1 MNSNMNNDSNL
12 NNDSNIK
19 NGSNIKNDSN
29 INNGSNTN
37 NDMYSD
43 SDSDYM
49 PPKRSRK
56 KQRRNSEGDIIEI
69 KIKQR
74 SRSDSYFKS
83 QSKENQI
90 AYLNKEQ
97 EIYNFLDETIPIRYK
112 ILNSS
117 LSINIK
123 SLVIN
128 KINIYENMNQD
139 DNEYTKLNKWINGL
153 SKIPFDCFVR
163 LPISI
168 QDGNSKIQNF
178 LLQSYTI
185 LKETIYGQNEAKN
198 KIMQILAQWISNPN
212 SQGQVIALEGPAGVG
227 KTSLIKNGVSKVLQR
242 PFCFYALGGAYD
254 ASLLEG
260 HSITYEGSTWGRMC
274 DMLMES
280 RVMNPIIFFDEL
292 DKISVSDKGNDI
304 NGLMIHLTDPIQNSL
319 YQDKYFS
326 GINLDFSKA
335 IFFFSYNNVEN
346 VNKILKDRLTVI
358 KFHGY
363 SIYEKIEIIQK
374 YLLEDLLE
382 NVGLEKNDV
391 SIENDVIYFI
401 LDTYCNKEEGMRDSK
416 RVIEELLLRINLLKL
431 LHSNKKNNMNKKLEI
446 SYDIPNL
453 QFPLE
458 LTKEY
463 VTNLL
468 ENYV

>member
-1 MNSNMNNDSNL
+1 MHSN
-12 NNDSNIK
+12 
-19 NGSNIKNDSN
+19 
-29 INNGSNTN
+29 
-37 NDMYSD
+37 SD
-43 SDSDYM
+43 SDSDYQ
-49 PPKRSRK
+49 PPKRPSK
-56 KQRRNSEGDIIEI
+56 KQRRNSETDNINY

-74 SRSDSYFKS
+74 CRSDSFFKS
-83 QSKENQI
+83 QTKEVQI
-90 AYLNKEQ
+90 DYINKEK
-97 EIYNFLDETIPIRYK
+97 EIYNFLDDTIPLRYK

-117 LSINIK
+117 LSIHIK
-123 SLVIN
+123 SLIIN
-128 KINIYENMNQD
+128 KIDIFENMSPD
-139 DNEYTKLNKWINGL
+139 DNEYTKLSKWMNGL
-153 SKIPFDCFVR
+153 SKIPFDTYMK
-163 LPISI
+163 LPICI
-168 QDGNSKIQNF
+168 NDGNAKIQKF
-178 LLQSYTI
+178 LLQSFTI

-227 KTSLIKNGVSKVLQR
+227 KTSLIKNGVSQVLQR

-274 DMLMES
+274 EMLMES

-292 DKISVSDKGNDI
+292 DKISMSDKGNDI
-304 NGLMIHLTDPIQNSL
+304 NGLMIHLTDPTQNSI

-326 GINLDFSKA
+326 GIQLDFSKA
-335 IFFFSYNNVEN
+335 IFFFSYNDASQ

-382 NVGLEKNDV
+382 NVGLEKK
-391 SIENDVIYFI
+391 DVIIKDDVIFHI
-401 LDTYCNKEEGMRDSK
+401 LETYCNNEEGMRDSK

-431 LHSNKKNNMNKKLEI
+431 LQTNGNNSRKNNMNKKLEI
-446 SYDIPNL
+446 DYTIPNL
-453 QFPLE
+453 EFPLDLSIE
-458 LTKEY
+458 H
-463 VTNLL
+463 VSNLL
-468 ENYV
+468 KNYHKKGIN

>member
-1 MNSNMNNDSNL
+1 
-12 NNDSNIK
+12 
-19 NGSNIKNDSN
+19 
-29 INNGSNTN
+29 
-37 NDMYSD
+37 MYSD
-43 SDSDYM
+43 SDSDSDYH
-49 PPKRSRK
+49 PPKRPSK
-56 KQRRNSEGDIIEI
+56 KPRRNSETDSIDY

-74 SRSDSYFKS
+74 CRSDSFFKS
-83 QSKENQI
+83 QTKAVQLDYI
-90 AYLNKEQ
+90 NKEK
-97 EIYNFLDETIPIRYK
+97 EIYNFLDDTVPLRYK

-117 LSINIK
+117 LSIHIK
-123 SLVIN
+123 SLIIN
-128 KINIYENMNQD
+128 KVDIFENMSPD
-139 DNEYTKLNKWINGL
+139 DNEYTKLSKWMNGL
-153 SKIPFDCFVR
+153 SKIPFDTYMK

-168 QDGNSKIQNF
+168 SDGNAKIQKF
-178 LLQSYTI
+178 LLQSFTI

-227 KTSLIKNGVSKVLQR
+227 KTSLIKNGVSRVLQR

-260 HSITYEGSTWGRMC
+260 HAITYEGSTWGRMC
-274 DMLMES
+274 EMLMES

-304 NGLMIHLTDPIQNSL
+304 NGLMIHLTDPTQNSI

-326 GINLDFSKA
+326 GIQLDFSKA
-335 IFFFSYNNVEN
+335 IFFFSYNDASQ

-391 SIENDVIYFI
+391 SIKDDVIFHI
-401 LDTYCNKEEGMRDSK
+401 VETYCNNEEGMRDSK

-431 LHSNKKNNMNKKLEI
+431 LQTNGNSSRKNNMNKKLEI
-446 SYDIPNL
+446 DYTIPNL
-453 QFPLE
+453 EFPLE
-458 LTKEY
+458 LSKEH
-463 VTNLL
+463 VSNLL
-468 ENYV
+468 KNYHPNNKEKN